1 MVRKN
6 VEKFIE
12 QRDGYPATYEDIF
25 LTDGA
30 SAGAAKI
37 LEVLIRDS
45 NDAVRHKPA
54 PSQPIQIIAVLTLS
68 CTQGIGA
75 DTSISPLFCY
85 HSPLGRNSAE
95 LLS

>member
-37 LEVLIRDS
+37 LEVLIRNS
-45 NDAVRHKPA
+45 NDAVRHKPV
-54 PSQPIQIIAVLTLS
+54 PPNPHTFLLS
-68 CTQGIGA
+68 CTLGIGA

-85 HSPLGRNSAE
+85 HSPLGRNPVE